1 MNIARTIAVAA
12 LLLSTTLLAA
22 QSRRAG
28 TGAQRGG
35 AEINVR
41 VTYDNGRPAAPM
53 LRVELLNPMLA
64 TVTEGVTDGYGVA
77 RILGVT
83 SGNYRIKITG
93 QGIEDYISGPFYID
107 PLDALNNQMV
117 TVRRTADAIAAEH
130 GGSPVSAA
138 ELNIPEK
145 ARKQFERGQ
154 KLLTENNPAE
164 AVKYFARAST
174 LYPQYAAAFDYT
186 GMALAPTSAADAKK
200 YFLKAIDADKQYEP
214 GYRHLAKAY
223 MGEKQYG
230 EAERLLTQATTLDP
244 RSAETLFLL
253 AYSLQKQDKHA
264 AAIETVGRAHQLA
277 HSEFATIH
285 LVAGESYSRLG
296 RIPEAVNEYNQYLIE
311 APLGPSAEIAKQNI
325 AVLQTQLPPK

>member
-1 MNIARTIAVAA
+1 MNVARSIAVAA
-12 LLLSTTLLAA
+12 LLLSTSLLAA

-35 AEINVR
+35 AEISVR
-41 VTYDNGRPAAPM
+41 ISYDNGRPAAPM
-53 LRVELLNPMLA
+53 LRVELLNPMFA
-64 TVTEGVTDGYGVA
+64 TVTEGITDGYGVA

-83 SGNYRIKITG
+83 SGNYRLKITG
-93 QGIEDYISGPFYID
+93 PGIEDYTSNSFYID
-107 PLDALNNQMV
+107 PLDALNIQMV
-117 TVRRTADAIAAEH
+117 TVRRTPEAIAAEH
-130 GGSPVSAA
+130 AGAPISAA

-154 KLLTENNPAE
+154 KLLTENNPTE
-164 AVKYFARAST
+164 AIKYFTRAST

-186 GMALAPTSAADAKK
+186 GMAIAPTSAVEAKR
-200 YFLKAIDADKQYEP
+200 YFQRAIEADKQYEP
-214 GYRHLAKAY
+214 GYRHLAKSY

-253 AYSLQKQDKHA
+253 AYSLQKQEKHS

-277 HSEFATIH
+277 HAEFATIH

-296 RIPEAVNEYNQYLIE
+296 RIAEAVNEYNQYLLE

-325 AVLQTQLPPK
+325 SVLQTQLPPK